1 MIQHPAPHDPG
12 AGIQKDV
19 PRQFRGRR
27 NDARNIRDPEAQPD
41 CRLSNRLAHDNDVS
55 FRPEGNFFGKGII
68 HCFCTCWDPSRKI
81 SNARSTLKAV
91 RVLPSVNPSWVMV
104 MATLGRIPV
113 RTVRPPIM
121 ATICVVSVIIR
132 AKNESSDSTAETS
145 RTTPLADDRSI
156 ASNTLSWSA
165 ETVASSG
172 SEGMVTMRL
181 SRTLIIERV
190 SSVIARLY
198 YRFRCR

>member
-1 MIQHPAPHDPG
+1 MIQHPAPHEPG
-12 AGIQKDV
+12 ARIQKDV
-19 PRQFRGRR
+19 PCQFRSRR
-27 NDARNIRDPEAQPD
+27 NDARDVGDPEAQPRR
-41 CRLSNRLAHDNDVS
+41 RLPNRLAHGYDVTLCTQ
-55 FRPEGNFFGKGII
+55 GNFLGKRITHG
-68 HCFCTCWDPSRKI
+68 FCTCEGPSRKM
-81 SNARSTLKAV
+81 SSARSTLKAV

-172 SEGMVTMRL
+172 SAGMVTMRM
-181 SRTLIIERV
+181 SRTL
-190 SSVIARLY
+190 
-198 YRFRCR
+198 